1 MKING
6 KKGMKIKRDGK
17 RRKESEEKWKG
28 GKKETEEELKG
39 RG

>member
-1 MKING
+1 ME
-6 KKGMKIKRDGK
+6 KRT
-17 RRKESEEKWKG
+17 KESEEKWNNSEEKWKG

>member
-1 MKING
+1 ME
-6 KKGMKIKRDGK
+6 KRT
-17 RRKESEEKWKG
+17 KESEEKLNNSEEKWKG